1 MTTPARSRDQK
12 SAPIDDQSSATTLPE
27 GLRARRGSAAAW
39 GSSGQIG
46 GTIGGR
52 IARPDRNT
60 RGLIDSRRNLSC
72 GESDTIGAA
81 GQAARGL
88 GPAWAEREVS
98 RDCGDPTP

>member
-12 SAPIDDQSSATTLPE
+12 SAPIDDQSSAPTLPE

-52 IARPDRNT
+52 IARADQKHSWTDR
-60 RGLIDSRRNLSC
+60 LSAEPVLRRVRHRRSSGPSC
-72 GESDTIGAA
+72 
-81 GQAARGL
+81 
-88 GPAWAEREVS
+88 
-98 RDCGDPTP
+98 